1 MFRFAQHDT
10 PFILLIAPQI
20 SILGRGPEGSSV
32 GLLRKKSGA
41 TKEIGAP
48 DFRINCPFGLVLT
61 PWDNDL

>member
-1 MFRFAQHDT
+1 M
-10 PFILLIAPQI
+10 
-20 SILGRGPEGSSV
+20 LGE
-32 GLLRKKSGA
+32 KKSGA